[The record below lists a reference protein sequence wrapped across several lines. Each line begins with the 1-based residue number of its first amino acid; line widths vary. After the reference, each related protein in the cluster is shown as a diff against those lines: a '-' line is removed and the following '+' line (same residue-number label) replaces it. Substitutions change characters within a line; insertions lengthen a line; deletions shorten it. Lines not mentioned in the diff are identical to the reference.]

1 MAVAP
6 QNIMATLRGMPDAQL
21 AKYAAMHK
29 NDPFIFPLAFQE
41 SQTRKQVRN
50 AQQAQ
55 GGMDQPK
62 VVDQDL
68 AQMMPQVAPQASQLP
83 EDIGIAQLPA
93 QNMQGM
99 ATGGIVA
106 FEEGGEVP
114 RFNGQ
119 TGSSVYRDIYTMTP
133 DEIKEQAA
141 RKLRMEAARAG
152 LSGASETALAA
163 ESPGF
168 LQSAKNALGRF
179 SPSGLAGWGL
189 GTYHGELNSN
199 EDAELKKRWDTYNK
213 GKSFEMPESTFK
225 STGDTS
231 EVDSFAPDART
242 KEQGNT
248 ARKEGKGDKKEAG
261 INKLLPTAPGAGK
274 VSADSGKATPAAAAA
289 QSGLGS
295 IAEYAKEANAYTGD
309 DPTAKQMARIEKQEA
324 GAAGEKKDALNM
336 ALLKAGLGMM
346 AGTSR
351 YAFENIGK
359 GAMAGAEEYGA
370 AMKDLKKAG
379 LERDK
384 MRDAAEQA
392 AYAYKRDDV
401 KGYRTA
407 QEKVADRKVEMEKAQ
422 LAASTQLQAAGI
434 TAGAHIAAAKLPG
447 AQERLFASL
456 GGGDVLKGLEK
467 YQAAQT
473 DKTGLGFAKLYV
485 DHVTD
490 SRKAGADPM
499 SEQDFLATMSRLSAQ
514 MNPKVVKDPK
524 ENVLAR

>member
-1 MAVAP
+1 MAIAS

-41 SQTRKQVRN
+41 SQTRKQTR
-50 AQQAQ
+50 ASQQAQ
-55 GGMDQPK
+55 MAGQEQPK
-62 VVDQDL
+62 VVDQ
-68 AQMMPQVAPQASQLP
+68 AVAEMMPQALP
-83 EDIGIAQLPA
+83 EDTGIAQLPA

-99 ATGGIVA
+99 AGGGIVA
-106 FEEGGEVP
+106 FEVGGEVP

-119 TGSSVYRDIYTMTP
+119 TGSLYRDIYSMTP

-141 RKLRMEAARAG
+141 RKLRMDAARAG
-152 LSGASETALAA
+152 LSGATEAAVAA

-168 LQSAKNALGRF
+168 VQSAKNALGRF
-179 SPSGLAGWGL
+179 SPSGLAGWGF

-199 EDAELKKRWDTYNK
+199 EDAELKKRWEK
-213 GKSFEMPESTFK
+213 PGFK
-225 STGDTS
+225 AADQSVYMDAAVDPRRTDNTTS
-231 EVDSFAPDART
+231 PNYAGARDSAPDTRT
-242 KEQGNT
+242 EDQGKT
-248 ARKEGKGDKKEAG
+248 SGKEGKKEAG
-261 INKLLPTAPGAGK
+261 INKLLPAAPGAGK
-274 VSADSGKATPAAAAA
+274 ATPTAAPTTDAA
-289 QSGLGS
+289 QRGLGS
-295 IAEYAKEANAYTGD
+295 IAEYAKEANDYAGA
-309 DPTAKQMARIEKQEA
+309 DPTARQLERIEKQEA

-351 YAFENIGK
+351 HAFENIGK
-359 GAMAGAEEYGA
+359 GAMAGAEEYGS

-401 KGYRTA
+401 KGYRAA
-407 QEKVADRKVEMEKAQ
+407 QEKVADRKTEMEKAQ

-434 TAGAHIAAAKLPG
+434 TAGAHLKAAGMPG

-456 GGGDVLKGLEK
+456 GGGDVAKGLEK

-473 DKTGLGFAKLYV
+473 DKTGLGFAKLYI

-499 SEQDFLATMSRLSAQ
+499 SEQDFLATMTRLSSQ
-514 MNPKVVKDPK
+514 MNPKVVTDPK
-524 ENVLAR
+524 GEVLAR